1 MKSISVLPLIFEL
14 GDIKIVVN
22 PTVLQDGQDVVLV
35 DCGYPGF
42 KDYIKEE
49 LSKKGLS
56 LSDVTKIIITH
67 SDHDHM
73 GALKAIVDEY
83 PNIEV
88 MASGEQI
95 KYITGT
101 DKSLRLIQAEE
112 AHKHLDEKGK
122 EENLGFMN
130 MIASV
135 EKVNKVTPIKDG
147 DIIPI
152 CGGVEVID
160 TSGHMPGHISLYVKE
175 EKTLIGGDV
184 IDVWDG
190 NLAISMPQ
198 FMLDMNQ
205 EIKSLEKLL
214 NYDIE
219 KVMTYHGG
227 VFTGEV
233 KDGIKNVIQSYKK

>member
-22 PTVLQDGQDVVLV
+22 PTVLQDGKDIILV

-83 PNIEV
+83 PDIEV
-88 MASGEQI
+88 MASEEQI
-95 KYITGT
+95 KYISGAE
-101 DKSLRLIQAEE
+101 KALRLIQAEE

-135 EKVNKVTPIKDG
+135 EKVKKVTPIKDG

-184 IDVWDG
+184 IDIWDG
-190 NLAISMPQ
+190 KLAISMPQ

-219 KVMTYHGG
+219 KVITYHGG
-227 VFTGEV
+227 VFIGEV
-233 KDGIKNVIQSYKK
+233 KDGIKNVIKSYKK